1 MTEPPLRSCVGCGR
15 RAPQGDLLRFVAR
28 NGILVAASRG
38 HEGRGAYTCC
48 RLACYERALE
58 RNGFSRVLRTRVTID
73 PELARLY
80 TDHRHG

>member
-15 RAPQGDLLRFVAR
+15 RAPQDDLLRFVAR

-38 HEGRGAYTCC
+38 QEGRGAYTCR